1 MAEGSFWGDAL
12 SAGAGI
18 YSANQA
24 AKAAETAAASQ
35 RALGDQAV
43 SMAQFKPYSITSGVG
58 SSYFDEKNQ
67 RAGYE
72 LNPVYQAFRDRYMS
86 GGAGVMD
93 QLGSFD
99 PNQAAQTYLA
109 EQQGL
114 LAPQRMAEDQALR
127 AQQMQRGRIGMGI
140 SSEAAGAGVGGM
152 VNPEQFAMMR
162 SRDLANA
169 QMAAQAREQGQADID
184 RLIGRGTGLFATG
197 AGIDEMGYKPLTI
210 GADIGSRQA
219 TSGANAAEG
228 LLAGGMEAAKYN
240 LGAAAARNYGIQQGA
255 QTLFGRR

>member
-1 MAEGSFWGDAL
+1 MSE
-12 SAGAGI
+12 
-18 YSANQA
+18 
-24 AKAAETAAASQ
+24 
-35 RALGDQAV
+35 
-43 SMAQFKPYSITSGVG
+43 FKPYSITSGVG

-93 QLGSFD
+93 QLGNFD

-114 LAPQRMAEDQALR
+114 LAPQRLAEDQALR

-219 TSGANAAEG
+219 TSGANASQG
-228 LLAGGMEAAKYN
+228 LLQGGMAATQSN
-240 LGAAAARNYGIQQGA
+240 LAAAVARQNAIQQGA
-255 QTLFGRR
+255 NTLFGRR

>member
-1 MAEGSFWGDAL
+1 MAEFDLNSSL
-12 SAGAGI
+12 NVGANL

-24 AKAAETAAASQ
+24 SKAAQQAATQ
-35 RALGDQAV
+35 QQQLGQQAAQ
-43 SMAQFKPYSITSGVG
+43 MAEFKPYSITSGIG
-58 SSYFDEKNQ
+58 TSFFNPATQ
-67 RAGYE
+67 QAGAQ
-72 LNPVYQAFRDRYMS
+72 LSPAYQAFRDRFMS
-86 GGAGVMD
+86 SGAGVMD

-114 LAPQRMAEDQALR
+114 LSPQRMAEDQALR
-127 AQQMQRGRIGMGI
+127 AQQLQRGRIGMGI

-184 RLIGRGTGLFATG
+184 RLIGRGTGLFSTA
-197 AGIDEMGYKPLTI
+197 AGIDDMAYKPLTL
-210 GADIGSRQA
+210 GADIGNRQA
-219 TSGANAAEG
+219 TSGANAAQG
-228 LLAGGMEAAKYN
+228 LMQGGM
-240 LGAAAARNYGIQQGA
+240 AAAQSNLAASIARQNAIQQGA
-255 QTLFGRR
+255 NTLFGRR

>member
-1 MAEGSFWGDAL
+1 MSSFWGDLA

-24 AKAAETAAASQ
+24 AKAAEQAAASQ
-35 RALGDQAV
+35 RALGERSAAM
-43 SMAQFKPYSITSGVG
+43 SEFKPYSITSGVG

-127 AQQMQRGRIGMGI
+127 AQQMQRGRIGLGI

-152 VNPEQFAMMR
+152 VNPDQFAMMR

-169 QMAAQAREQGQADID
+169 QMAAQAREQGQMDID
-184 RLIGRGTGLFATG
+184 RLITRGTGLFSTG
-197 AGIDEMGYKPLTI
+197 AGIDEMGYKPLTV

-240 LGAAAARNYGIQQGA
+240 LGAAAARNYGVQQA
-255 QTLFGRR
+255 SQTLFGRR

>member
-1 MAEGSFWGDAL
+1 MADSFWGDLA

-24 AKAAETAAASQ
+24 AKAAEQAAASQ
-35 RALGDQAV
+35 RALGERSAAM
-43 SMAQFKPYSITSGVG
+43 SEFKPYSITSGVG

-152 VNPEQFAMMR
+152 VNPDQFAMMR

-169 QMAAQAREQGQADID
+169 QMAAQAREQGQMDID
-184 RLIGRGTGLFATG
+184 RLITRGTGLFSTG

-219 TSGANAAEG
+219 TSGANASQG
-228 LLAGGMEAAKYN
+228 LLSAGTQATNANLAASI
-240 LGAAAARNYGIQQGA
+240 ARQNAIQQGA
-255 QTLFGRR
+255 STLFGRR